1 MCILDLV
8 GLSERGSHRMR
19 ERGEPHLRER
29 TKSRDEGV
37 PLFGID
43 MGREQ
48 EVIKILNFDWLSKAQ
63 TMTSTRKNEMSAN
76 LHAPPPTPL
85 FCPEATTTAHGI
97 VVSHLLLLLCSDN
110 CRATRMPPQSSN
122 AGAET
127 STMRRVDSETSLASE
142 AGDNRNASEYKVRK
156 SKLIG

>member
-1 MCILDLV
+1 
-8 GLSERGSHRMR
+8 MR

-76 LHAPPPTPL
+76 LHAPHPSLLPPRRRRRRLQRHRRIPFTSTIL
-85 FCPEATTTAHGI
+85 
-97 VVSHLLLLLCSDN
+97 SLLGSDN
-110 CRATRMPPQSSN
+110 CRGTRMPPQSSN